1 MSELTI
7 TFSKNWS
14 TEITRMAERRGIK
27 PENLIL
33 DALTVL
39 SALEAELASGEGNR
53 GLALM
58 SPRPHLAIIKEIVI
72 PRHVSHLSTTTTLT
86 IEPTLA
92 VD

>member
-1 MSELTI
+1 MSELSI

-14 TEITRMAERRGIK
+14 AEITRMAEKRGIEPK
-27 PENLIL
+27 NLIL

-39 SALEAELASGEGNR
+39 SALEEELASGEGKQ
-53 GLALM
+53 GLALV
-58 SPRPHLAIIKEIVI
+58 SPRFRIRKEIVL
-72 PRHVSHLSTTTTLT
+72 PRYSSKLLTKNALT